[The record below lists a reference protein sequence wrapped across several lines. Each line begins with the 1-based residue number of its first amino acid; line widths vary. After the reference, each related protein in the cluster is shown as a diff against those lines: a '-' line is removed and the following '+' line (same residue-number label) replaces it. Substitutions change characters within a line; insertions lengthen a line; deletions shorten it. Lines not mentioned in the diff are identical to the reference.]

1 MKKKH
6 LLATIAWAF
15 AGSAA
20 FASPADDVMTPD
32 IEKGEREFELAYG
45 TDRNDAGKYE
55 SALELSFGAGI
66 TDRWATEL
74 GVEFERERGEHMKY
88 SGIEWENRLGLIVD
102 EEAPVAL
109 SLLVAFERPRE
120 RKEGWS
126 STLGLLSETTV
137 GRFLVNANLLV
148 ERNWD
153 VDAEDADDE
162 SDGDAGDEDAAAD
175 LDLDLA
181 EIDDDE
187 DDEARTTLGYQWQV
201 LYRHSHRVYYGVQG
215 IGELGKWNDWARRDD
230 QEHKGRPGHLRP
242 PQDGRRA
249 APELQRRATVR
260 AHRRNARLHAA
271 LQAGVRALAAR
282 PRPRR
287 VGRERGHADHRKG
300 ALYAVGAKP

>member
-32 IEKGEREFELAYG
+32 IEKGEREVEFAYG
-45 TDRNDAGKYE
+45 ADRNDAGKYE

-109 SLLVAFERPRE
+109 SLLVGFERPRE
-120 RKEGWS
+120 RAEGWS

-153 VDAEDADDE
+153 VEAEDGGDEGDD
-162 SDGDAGDEDAAAD
+162 DGDEEDEEED
-175 LDLDLA
+175 LDLGVADG
-181 EIDDDE
+181 DDD
-187 DDEARTTLGYQWQV
+187 DAEARTTLGYQWQV
-201 LYRHSHRVYYGVQG
+201 LYRHSHRIYYGLQG
-215 IGELGKWNDWARRDD
+215 MGEMGQWDDWAKRDD
-230 QEHKGRPGHLRP
+230 QEHKIGPALFGRLKTAGGQRLNYNAGLLFGVTDGTPDYTLRFKLEY
-242 PQDGRRA
+242 
-249 APELQRRATVR
+249 EL
-260 AHRRNARLHAA
+260 
-271 LQAGVRALAAR
+271 
-282 PRPRR
+282 
-287 VGRERGHADHRKG
+287 
-300 ALYAVGAKP
+300 